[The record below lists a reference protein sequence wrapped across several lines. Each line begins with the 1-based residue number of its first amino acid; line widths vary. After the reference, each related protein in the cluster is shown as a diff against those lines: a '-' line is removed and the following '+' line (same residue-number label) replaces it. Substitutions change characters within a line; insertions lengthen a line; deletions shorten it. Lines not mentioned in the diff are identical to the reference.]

1 MGQYINYYNSKKK
14 LWDFKENM
22 NRDLLFLE
30 GFQGQKAIPQNCHTL
45 TAQSAMQFA
54 VLMKPRVGITH
65 CFMDLGG
72 QSFFCF
78 FLLPGPYTSSS
89 IFVVTLLFPQMNLL
103 IPAVLYSATKPKYP
117 LTKGF
122 WCFKEN
128 IIYRRS
134 HNILKWK
141 ESAIIGKCRELNSA
155 FYTNIYMHLEPHF
168 VTFT

>member
-1 MGQYINYYNSKKK
+1 MGQYINYYNSKKN

-78 FLLPGPYTSSS
+78 FSPSRPLYFLFHICGNLAFPTNEFVNTCCSVFCNKTKVSLDERLLM
-89 IFVVTLLFPQMNLL
+89 LQR
-103 IPAVLYSATKPKYP
+103 KYY
-117 LTKGF
+117 
-122 WCFKEN
+122 
-128 IIYRRS
+128 I
-134 HNILKWK
+134 
-141 ESAIIGKCRELNSA
+141 
-155 FYTNIYMHLEPHF
+155 
-168 VTFT
+168 